1 MRVAGWIGSH
11 GGRLSAGFH
20 AILDSLRVVRI
31 VSRLVHFD
39 RAGGT
44 VEGMPILPEVVG
56 PVIRARPMAANE
68 NSVFSDANGFRDS
81 ARPHALERSRREPR
95 AVSIYKLPTGICEY
109 AVVEEQQISIG
120 QLDEIRFRYGLAAEN
135 RQ

>member
-1 MRVAGWIGSH
+1 
-11 GGRLSAGFH
+11 
-20 AILDSLRVVRI
+20 
-31 VSRLVHFD
+31 
-39 RAGGT
+39 
-44 VEGMPILPEVVG
+44 
-56 PVIRARPMAANE
+56 MAANE

-135 RQ
+135 RQRIRPRASVVVREEEHHLHIAYIIELHRCSNRILAVLSPLGRARRRKH